1 MTLRL
6 AIGWH
11 LLSEGI
17 GKLHSLTWSSAGYLS
32 GSVGP
37 FAEVFR
43 MMATEENKWMLE
55 TADTCVMYGLLVA
68 GASLLL
74 GLFTRAGA
82 IIGIGLL
89 TLFYLSMPPW
99 GWTPQPG
106 TESNYLIVNKNL
118 VEGLALVV
126 VLVFP
131 TGRFIGLDAVLFP
144 LVGKHLP
151 EWLVGRRSLEA

>member
-17 GKLHSLTWSSAGYLS
+17 GKFNSMTWSSAGYLS
-32 GSVGP
+32 GSLGP
-37 FAEVFR
+37 FAGIFR
-43 MMATEENKWMLE
+43 MMATEGNEWMLRV
-55 TADTCVMYGLLVA
+55 ADTCVMYGLIVA
-68 GASLLL
+68 GALLLL

-82 IIGIGLL
+82 VIGIALL

-99 GWTPQPG
+99 GWVPQPQ

-118 VEGLALVV
+118 VEGLALIV

-131 TGRFIGLDAVLFP
+131 TGRFAGLDALLFP
-144 LVGKHLP
+144 LVGKHFP
-151 EWLVGRRSLEA
+151 EWLVGRRSQEA